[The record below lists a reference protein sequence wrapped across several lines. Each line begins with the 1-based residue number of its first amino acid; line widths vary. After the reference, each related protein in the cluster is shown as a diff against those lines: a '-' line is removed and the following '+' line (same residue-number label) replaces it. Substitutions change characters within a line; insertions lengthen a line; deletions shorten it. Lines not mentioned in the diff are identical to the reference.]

1 MPLTTHNKRKTMSNL
16 KVIIS
21 REFSERVRK
30 KSFIITTIIMPLFM
44 VAMMILPA
52 VIMNGNIGSDT
63 KHIVVVDETDGAVVG
78 KLLKSDS
85 SVEFELLENITRT
98 DAVSRFDKDESVYGI
113 LWIDSDA
120 VLHPD
125 HIQLIT
131 NSSSSLMTE
140 ENIENQ
146 ISEILRDIKLKS
158 YGIEEIDRILA
169 ESQVNVSLS
178 TMRYTGD
185 KESMEE
191 TSSALSM
198 AVSLILGMILYMFII
213 IYGQQVLT
221 GVIEEK
227 QTRVLDVM
235 VTSCSPFDLMM
246 GKILGVAAVAAV
258 QVAIWCV
265 IVCTVSAFIMPMIM
279 SPDTVQA
286 MSATEASLNI
296 TFGNVMYVLKLF
308 LWLLLFIVGGFLLY
322 ASLFAAAGSAV
333 DANQDA
339 QQFNTILMM
348 PIILSIMVMMMV
360 FNDPDS
366 KLVFWCS
373 MIPFTSPIVMMA
385 RIPFDIPVWQI
396 ILSLVILYVS
406 FLLTTVIA
414 ARIYRIGIFTH
425 GKKPSWKELGTWLFM
440 K

>member
-63 KHIVVVDETDGAVVG
+63 KHIVVVDETDGTVVG
-78 KLLKSDS
+78 KSLKSDS
-85 SVEFELLENITRT
+85 SVEFEMLENITRT

-185 KESMEE
+185 EESMEE

-198 AVSLILGMILYMFII
+198 AVSLVLGMILYMFII

-296 TFGNVMYVLKLF
+296 TFGNVMYVLELF

-425 GKKPSWKELGTWLFM
+425 GKKPNWKELGTWLFM